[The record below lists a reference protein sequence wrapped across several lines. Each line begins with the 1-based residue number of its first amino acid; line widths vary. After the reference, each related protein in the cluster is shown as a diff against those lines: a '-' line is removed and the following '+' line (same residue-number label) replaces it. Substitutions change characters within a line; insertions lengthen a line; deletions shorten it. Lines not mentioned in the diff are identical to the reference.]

1 MALNQDSQGPFL
13 TIDLNCI
20 VANYR
25 ALQEKAGSAETAAVV
40 KANAYGLGV
49 GQVAPVLEKA
59 GCKSFF
65 VATLEEAVQ
74 MRSILPNAD
83 IHVLNGILPGWPEVM
98 LEHKIR
104 PVLNSLYQ
112 VNLWL
117 GHVEDM
123 EEVLFADLH
132 IDTGMSRLGLSNEE
146 AVTFLQTPAFSNTVK
161 LDVVL
166 SHLAAADTPGH
177 PMNLEQLKI
186 FQKQAPLFKGRRT
199 SLAASSAIFLGPD
212 YQFDMVRPGIALFGG
227 NPVPGKPNPMK
238 QVVRVKG
245 RILQVRSVDTPQV
258 VGYGATY
265 QATGPTRIA
274 TVAIGYGDGYLRSF
288 SNTGKVWIEAH
299 EAQVVGRIS
308 MDLTTVDVT
317 QVPENL
323 TRIGALVDFIGP
335 SQTIDQVAATA
346 GTIDYEILTSLGAR
360 YHRDYIG
367 GD

>member
-123 EEVLFADLH
+123 EEGLFADLH

-161 LDVVL
+161 LDGDASRL
-166 SHLAAADTPGH
+166 ALGGDSAGGNLAAVVAQSVG
-177 PMNLEQLKI
+177 
-186 FQKQAPLFKGRRT
+186 LFGRFVRRRGRR
-199 SLAASSAIFLGPD
+199 
-212 YQFDMVRPGIALFGG
+212 RPGYAGKNQCSITSMVHCRNRTGTSHVLGRCLDDKLVNLFT
-227 NPVPGKPNPMK
+227 
-238 QVVRVKG
+238 
-245 RILQVRSVDTPQV
+245 SV
-258 VGYGATY
+258 
-265 QATGPTRIA
+265 
-274 TVAIGYGDGYLRSF
+274 
-288 SNTGKVWIEAH
+288 
-299 EAQVVGRIS
+299 
-308 MDLTTVDVT
+308 
-317 QVPENL
+317 
-323 TRIGALVDFIGP
+323 
-335 SQTIDQVAATA
+335 
-346 GTIDYEILTSLGAR
+346 
-360 YHRDYIG
+360 
-367 GD
+367 